1 MEEKKLDVNSIIG
14 FVLIFG
20 ILIYMFYINQP
31 TAEELA
37 EMQQQEQVEKEQSPL
52 KEQTDAATTDYDVWS
67 ISNQMNLSKSTDVT
81 IGYTRKGIEGAGNA
95 VRSYGLGITHK
106 F

>member
-1 MEEKKLDVNSIIG
+1 MPGVGVFYTGEE
-14 FVLIFG
+14 
-20 ILIYMFYINQP
+20 
-31 TAEELA
+31 
-37 EMQQQEQVEKEQSPL
+37 VEIAGTNHAAGDITTYGVHYTMGHNVIQIAYADGNM
-52 KEQTDAATTDYDVWS
+52 DAATTDYDVWS

-81 IGYTRKGIEGAGNA
+81 IGYTRKGIEGANNA